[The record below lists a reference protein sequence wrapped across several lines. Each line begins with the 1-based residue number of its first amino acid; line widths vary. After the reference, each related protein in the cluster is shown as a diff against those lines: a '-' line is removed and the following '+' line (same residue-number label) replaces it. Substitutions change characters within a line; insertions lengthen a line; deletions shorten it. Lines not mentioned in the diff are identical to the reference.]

1 MIRLTILTA
10 AAAVGITQ
18 PTFNGIS
25 LLAAIAA
32 LLVIASSFGEVNA
45 R

>member
-10 AAAVGITQ
+10 AAATGVAQ
-18 PTFNGIS
+18 PTFNGLS

-32 LLVIASSFGEVNA
+32 LLVIASSFGEVSA